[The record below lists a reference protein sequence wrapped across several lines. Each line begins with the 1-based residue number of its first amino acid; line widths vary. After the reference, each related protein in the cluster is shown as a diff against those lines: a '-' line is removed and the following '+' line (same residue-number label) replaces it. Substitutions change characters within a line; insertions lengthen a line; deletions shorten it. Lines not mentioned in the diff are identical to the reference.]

1 MFQFSQEEGMTD
13 DTKTQG
19 SFREH
24 VQRLVT
30 EGKLTAEEAAHLL
43 EGTDEPAVPPSSTI
57 AQYVQAIH
65 DGEAPGLNLNLEIE
79 GYMLSVVQDGSVGT
93 PRLSANHEGQLE
105 LTATPSGLTV
115 KRVRRGDWKGVKAVL
130 TVPFKP
136 QHVKVEI
143 NGGSLSIGDIAGE
156 MRVEVNGGNVTMSA
170 ATALKAEVNGGNF
183 TAGNIQGPTKLE
195 VNGGNITVNY
205 ATTLDAEVNGGNLR
219 WTGLLQ
225 SGTHRTEV
233 NAGNATLTLLPGSS
247 VRLDAEVTLGNFK
260 AEFPTQ
266 KSGGFMEAHY
276 TGQLGG
282 GEALLRC
289 EVSAGQIKLL
299 TGN

>member
-1 MFQFSQEEGMTD
+1 MSD
-13 DTKTQG
+13 DTNTPG

-24 VQRLVT
+24 VQRLV
-30 EGKLTAEEAAHLL
+30 EGGKLTAEEAAHLL
-43 EGTDEPAVPPSSTI
+43 EGEDAAPTPPSRTI
-57 AQYVQAIH
+57 AQYVETIQG
-65 DGEAPGLNLNLEIE
+65 GETPGLNLDLEIE
-79 GYMLSVVQDGSVGT
+79 GYVLSVVQDSNVT
-93 PRLSANHEGQLE
+93 EPTLNASHEGQLE
-105 LTATPSGLTV
+105 MSATANALTL
-115 KRVRRGDWKGVKAVL
+115 KRARRSDWRTVKAVL

-143 NGGSLSIGDIAGE
+143 NGGSLSLCDIAGE
-156 MRVEVNGGNVTMSA
+156 MRAEVNGGNITMST
-170 ATALKAEVNGGNF
+170 ATALNAEVNGGNF
-183 TAGNIQGPTKLE
+183 TAGNIEGPTKLE
-195 VNGGNITVNY
+195 VNGGNITVTH

-260 AEFPTQ
+260 AAFPTQ

-276 TGQLGG
+276 AGQLGG

-299 TGN
+299 TGE

>member
-1 MFQFSQEEGMTD
+1 MTD
-13 DTKTQG
+13 DTHPQG

-43 EGTDEPAVPPSSTI
+43 EGTDTPPAPPSNTI
-57 AQYVQAIH
+57 AQYVQAIE

-79 GYMLSVVQDGSVGT
+79 GYVLSVVQDSSVNAPT
-93 PRLSANHEGQLE
+93 LSANREGELA
-105 LTATPSGLTV
+105 LTATPSGLRL
-115 KRVRRGDWKGVKAVL
+115 KRVRHSDWSSLKAVL
-130 TVPFKP
+130 TLPFKP
-136 QHVKVEI
+136 QHVQVEI
-143 NGGSLSIGDIAGE
+143 NGGSLSLGDIAGE
-156 MRVEVNGGNVTMSA
+156 MRAEVNGGNVTMSA
-170 ATALKAEVNGGNF
+170 ASTLNAEVNGGNF
-183 TAGNIQGPTKLE
+183 TAGNIAGPTKME
-195 VNGGNITVNY
+195 VNGGNITVMH

-219 WTGLLQ
+219 WAGLL
-225 SGTHRTEV
+225 SGGTHRTEV

-247 VRLDAEVTLGNFK
+247 VRVDAEVTLGNFK

-299 TGN
+299 TEPSS

>member
-1 MFQFSQEEGMTD
+1 MSD
-13 DTKTQG
+13 DTNTPG

-24 VQRLVT
+24 VQRLV
-30 EGKLTAEEAAHLL
+30 EGGKLTAEEAAHLL
-43 EGTDEPAVPPSSTI
+43 EGEDAAPTPPSRTI
-57 AQYVQAIH
+57 AQYVEAIQG
-65 DGEAPGLNLNLEIE
+65 GETPGLNLDLEIE
-79 GYMLSVVQDGSVGT
+79 GYVLSVVQDSNVT
-93 PRLSANHEGQLE
+93 EPTLNASHEGQLE
-105 LTATPSGLTV
+105 MSATANALTL
-115 KRVRRGDWKGVKAVL
+115 KRARRSDWRTVKAVL

-143 NGGSLSIGDIAGE
+143 NGGSLSLCDIAGE
-156 MRVEVNGGNVTMSA
+156 MRA
-170 ATALKAEVNGGNF
+170 
-183 TAGNIQGPTKLE
+183 E
-195 VNGGNITVNY
+195 VNGGNITMST
-205 ATTLDAEVNGGNLR
+205 ATALNAEVNGGNLR

-260 AEFPTQ
+260 AAFPTQ

-299 TGN
+299 TGE